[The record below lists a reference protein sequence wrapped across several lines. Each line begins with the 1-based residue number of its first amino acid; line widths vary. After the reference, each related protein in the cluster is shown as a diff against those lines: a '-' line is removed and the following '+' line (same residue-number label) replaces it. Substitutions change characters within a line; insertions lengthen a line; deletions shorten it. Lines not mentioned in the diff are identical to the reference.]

1 MNAVSPLP
9 SDHRGSALIV
19 DDELSNRVILK
30 ALLKKMGYAV
40 IQADN
45 GEEAV
50 TLFEQSRPNLVL
62 MDIMMPIMDGYAA
75 TRKIKQLTGDRFTPV
90 IFLTAVTDE
99 TALSRCI
106 EVGGD
111 DFLTKPYSHT
121 LLAAKVHAMERIQV
135 LHQDLHLL
143 YNRMQRDEE
152 IAEQVFSGAVLK
164 GNVALDEIRSLLRPA
179 SVFSGDILL
188 TAFSPSRD
196 LHVLLG
202 DFTGHGLASAL
213 GAMPASEV
221 FRSMTAKGFSPQQ
234 ILQAINSKLH
244 SLLPVGMFL
253 AVQFIKVGRGLDH
266 ITVFNCGM
274 PDFFVLDGE
283 TRRVKHTIPSQ
294 DLPLGIT
301 SEISYGDNARHIL
314 IEQGDH
320 VILATDGVTEARNTA
335 GEYFGNDRFKQ
346 AIAASGGYAYILDN
360 VACRLNDFCQNAP
373 QDDDISLAEIPLIPQ
388 LLPALQTAP
397 ERQPAD
403 HLPSVKEFPAD
414 EGSDNVELHLT
425 LRGSQLKKA
434 DPVPMLIHYLQ
445 DTLGLHSHRQ
455 PLFTILTELFVNALD
470 HGVLGVDSQLKQSEG
485 GIGRY
490 FELRERRLR
499 ELTEGCIR
507 IGARVHPLD
516 KGGLIVIQVEDS
528 GDGFDFDNWKRLP
541 EDQQPFSGR
550 GILLVESLCESL
562 RFYAPGNRVEAVYRW
577 LEG

>member
-1 MNAVSPLP
+1 MNAVSPLLP
-9 SDHRGSALIV
+9 DHRGSALIA

-30 ALLKKMGYAV
+30 AFLKKMGYAV
-40 IQADN
+40 IQAEN
-45 GEEAV
+45 GAEAV
-50 TLFEQSRPNLVL
+50 TLFEQRRPDLVL
-62 MDIMMPIMDGYAA
+62 MDIMMPIMDGYEA
-75 TRKIKQLTGDRFTPV
+75 TKQLKQLAGDKFIPV

-121 LLAAKVHAMERIQV
+121 VLAAKVQALERIQGLHKD
-135 LHQDLHLL
+135 LHQL

-164 GNVALDEIRSLLRPA
+164 GNVALDEIQSLLRPA

-234 ILQAINSKLH
+234 ILQAINNKLND
-244 SLLPVGMFL
+244 LLPIGMFL
-253 AVQFIKVGRGLDH
+253 AAQFVKVSRGLDH
-266 ITVFNCGM
+266 ITAFNCGM

-283 TRRVKHTIPSQ
+283 TREIKHTISSQ
-294 DLPLGIT
+294 DLPLGIV
-301 SEISYGDNARHIL
+301 SDISYFEGAQYIQID
-314 IEQGDH
+314 QGDH

-335 GEYFGNDRFKQ
+335 GEYFGIDRFKQ
-346 AIAASGGYAYILDN
+346 AIVESGEYAYMLDN
-360 VACRLNDFCQNAP
+360 VEDCLNDFCQHAP

-388 LLPALQTAP
+388 LLPDWNTEIEPHPSHP
-397 ERQPAD
+397 ETRVD
-403 HLPSVKEFPAD
+403 DSTVNSET
-414 EGSDNVELHLT
+414 DNVEFHLI
-425 LRGSQLKKA
+425 LRGNQLKQA
-434 DPVPMLIHYLQ
+434 DPVPMLINYLQ
-445 DTLGLHSHRQ
+445 DTISLHRHKQ

-470 HGVLGVDSQLKQSEG
+470 HGVLGMDSKLKDGEDG
-485 GIGRY
+485 FKRY
-490 FELRERRLR
+490 FEQRDRRLQA
-499 ELTEGCIR
+499 LSGGFIR
-507 IGARVHPLD
+507 IGLRVHSQE
-516 KGGLIVIQVEDS
+516 KGGLIVIEIEDS
-528 GDGFDFDNWKRLP
+528 GDGFDFNTRQEGIDKQSL
-541 EDQQPFSGR
+541 FSGR
-550 GILLVESLCESL
+550 GIKLIETLCASLH
-562 RFYAPGNRVEAVYRW
+562 FTKPGNQAKAVYRW